1 MSTTGVPAYYQTNRQ
16 KASPFVNY
24 YHQNLYSTQPHQPIN
39 LYNSEWRSPINT
51 PTKEMATITS
61 TVVTEESDPRT
72 PSKYYVTPGRDKV
85 KERESS
91 GPAGEVGGVGGVG
104 SATGG
109 IGPSTTSGS
118 ATGGVGSGVS
128 PSSRPSP
135 APMDVLWGMLNTI
148 VGKDKMAKVG
158 QYTLRLLLYHASKSQ
173 EYLSDESINIDVIN
187 HRYYDRTAKLSLLQ
201 NFLKHPANFLR
212 IVIILFCSIFS
223 SRLTPLVGGLAM
235 YRQFLRFGKTP
246 FRVRTLTRQIRAT
259 VTKDNKIEL
268 SKVQDLMTRKTLGDL
283 FSLYYGIH
291 DEILLLFKLKFFTS
305 KSFQQY
311 AARHES
317 RAWYYETLLAL
328 YNTYERLQQLSQ
340 QEMDMRI
347 QIQVKQRAKLL
358 SKQLLGGSQLLNS
371 SHYEDPTDL
380 NQLKDIQFKK
390 YNAYIDIYKWLADFA
405 FNTYT
410 VFNLKLPF
418 DTFQIWMGIT
428 ASLLSSIKLYRET
441 NKKLVEKQLAH

>member
-39 LYNSEWRSPINT
+39 SYNSEWRSPINT

-91 GPAGEVGGVGGVG
+91 GPGGEVGGVGGVGGVG

-201 NFLKHPANFLR
+201 NFLKHPANFSR

-235 YRQFLRFGKTP
+235 YRQFLRFGKNSISSP
-246 FRVRTLTRQIRAT
+246 YF
-259 VTKDNKIEL
+259 D
-268 SKVQDLMTRKTLGDL
+268 S
-283 FSLYYGIH
+283 S
-291 DEILLLFKLKFFTS
+291 
-305 KSFQQY
+305 
-311 AARHES
+311 
-317 RAWYYETLLAL
+317 
-328 YNTYERLQQLSQ
+328 NTCYCH
-340 QEMDMRI
+340 
-347 QIQVKQRAKLL
+347 QR
-358 SKQLLGGSQLLNS
+358 
-371 SHYEDPTDL
+371 
-380 NQLKDIQFKK
+380 
-390 YNAYIDIYKWLADFA
+390 
-405 FNTYT
+405 
-410 VFNLKLPF
+410 
-418 DTFQIWMGIT
+418 
-428 ASLLSSIKLYRET
+428 
-441 NKKLVEKQLAH
+441 